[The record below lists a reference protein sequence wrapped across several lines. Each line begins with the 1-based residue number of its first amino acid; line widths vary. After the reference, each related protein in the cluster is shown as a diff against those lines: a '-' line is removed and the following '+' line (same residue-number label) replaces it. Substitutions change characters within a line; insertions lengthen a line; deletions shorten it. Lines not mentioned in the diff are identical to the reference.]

1 MGKSTVCAI
10 LKETCEVLW
19 NVLMPQY
26 VRAPSSAAEW
36 KGVSQEFEKLWHFP
50 HCIGNIP
57 LWSYKLIEY
66 SHIEIDTGAIDG
78 KHVVLQAPSM
88 LVQHTLIIRELIL
101 LYFWQCVMHITGE
114 YYVIGIYNLM
124 YFEIC
129 RFILVD
135 IGEVGR
141 HSDGGVLSNSSFGE
155 ALEAGALFFPEPC
168 ALTGGKL

>member
-1 MGKSTVCAI
+1 
-10 LKETCEVLW
+10 
-19 NVLMPQY
+19 
-26 VRAPSSAAEW
+26 
-36 KGVSQEFEKLWHFP
+36 
-50 HCIGNIP
+50 
-57 LWSYKLIEY
+57 
-66 SHIEIDTGAIDG
+66 
-78 KHVVLQAPSM
+78 
-88 LVQHTLIIRELIL
+88 
-101 LYFWQCVMHITGE
+101 MHITGE

-155 ALEAGALFFPEPC
+155 ALEAGALSIPEPC